1 MSTMKTSAVQR
12 RQVLGV
18 AAAGLAAP
26 AIVRAQAPALRWRL
40 ASSFPKSL
48 NTLYGSAEAFAAR
61 VAELTE
67 GRFQIRVFAGGEI
80 VGGLQ
85 VLEAVQKNTVEMGQ
99 SASYYYSGLHSA
111 FSFDFAVPFGLTS
124 RQQTAWLLEGG
135 GLALMREVFSDFN
148 VVNFPAGNTGAQ
160 MGGWFRK
167 EINTLA
173 DLKGLKMRIGGL
185 GGTVL
190 KAVGGTPTQI
200 PASDIYS
207 SLERGTIDAAEF
219 VGPYD
224 DEKLGFH
231 KVAKHYYHPA
241 WFEGGGAISIYV
253 NKAEFAK
260 LPKPYQ
266 AAIEVA
272 SREQIS
278 AMQADY
284 DTKNPAALARL
295 LSQGAKL
302 HAFSEP
308 VLKACFNATVD
319 VLDDEAKKSPGFAKI
334 YEAWKRFRQNEIQW
348 FSLAERSFMAGN
360 PAVWKK
366 T

>member
-1 MSTMKTSAVQR
+1 MKSNTVQR
-12 RQVLGV
+12 RHILGA

-26 AIVRAQAPALRWRL
+26 AIVRADAPTLRWRL

-48 NTLYGSAEAFAAR
+48 DTLYGSAEAFAAR
-61 VAELTE
+61 VSELTE

-99 SASYYYSGLHSA
+99 STSYYYSGLNPA

-124 RQQTAWLLEGG
+124 RQHTAWMMEGG
-135 GLALMREVFSDFN
+135 GLALMREIFSDFN
-148 VVNFPAGNTGAQ
+148 VINFPAGNTGAQ

-167 EINTLA
+167 EINSMN

-185 GGTVL
+185 GGAVL
-190 KAVGGTPTQI
+190 KAVDGTPTQI

-231 KVAKHYYHPA
+231 KVAKYYYHPA
-241 WFEGGGAISIYV
+241 WFEGSGAVSIYV
-253 NKAEFAK
+253 NKTEFAK

-278 AMQADY
+278 MMQAEY
-284 DTKNPAALARL
+284 DAKNPAALARL
-295 LSQGAKL
+295 LSQGAQL
-302 HAFSEP
+302 RAFPAP

-319 VLDDEAKKSPGFAKI
+319 VMDEEAKKTPAFAKV
-334 YEAWKRFRQNEIQW
+334 YEPWKRFRQNQIQW
-348 FSLAERSFMAGN
+348 FSLAERSFMTAN
-360 PAVWKK
+360 PAVWKR